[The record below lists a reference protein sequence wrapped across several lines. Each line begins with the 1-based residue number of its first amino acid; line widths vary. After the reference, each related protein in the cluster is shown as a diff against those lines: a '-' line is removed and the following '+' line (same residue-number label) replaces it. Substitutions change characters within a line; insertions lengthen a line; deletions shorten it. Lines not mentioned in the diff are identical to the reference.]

1 MAGQQV
7 APTVGKSF
15 AIGVLVLLAAAL
27 YAAPVF
33 ASASS
38 PKMCKDPA
46 TSALE
51 IPVTALDAME
61 VAEDRQSDRIGAI
74 QPNNDGSEL
83 PVTRYVPASTGTQ
96 LHGDRTEKTARGTDD
111 PGTDSRVTD
120 GDKQSTVKTRVP
132 GVSDDDLARYKRQM
146 YRRDI

>member
-7 APTVGKSF
+7 VPTVGKSF
-15 AIGVLVLLAAAL
+15 ATGVLVLLAAAW
-27 YAAPVF
+27 YATPVF

-38 PKMCKDPA
+38 PKMCEDA
-46 TSALE
+46 ASSAFE
-51 IPVTALDAME
+51 IPVTALDAMG
-61 VAEDRQSDRIGAI
+61 VAEDLQSDSIGAI
-74 QPNNDGSEL
+74 QPNNDGNEL
-83 PVTRYVPASTGTQ
+83 PASRYVPASTGTQ
-96 LHGDRTEKTARGTDD
+96 LRGDRTDKTAREYDD
-111 PGTDSRVTD
+111 PGTDSRVTV

>member
-7 APTVGKSF
+7 APTVGKSYMTV
-15 AIGVLVLLAAAL
+15 VLVLLAAAW

-38 PKMCKDPA
+38 PKMCKDTA
-46 TSALE
+46 SSTFE

-61 VAEDRQSDRIGAI
+61 VAGDPQSDSIDAN
-74 QPNNDGSEL
+74 QPNNDSNEL
-83 PVTRYVPASTGTQ
+83 PATRYVPASTGTQ
-96 LHGDRTEKTARGTDD
+96 LRGDRIDKAARDSDD